1 MKVVKKEESVVSIEV
16 DEDPRRKDRELA
28 QENRKLFDQNGV
40 TAIDVMG
47 SVGSGKTSFLTQ
59 VATRLKGKRRIAA
72 IAGDLTTTID
82 AQRITDA
89 GMETVQVN
97 TGRMCH
103 LDSII
108 VRRALEQLDLKKL
121 DVLFIE
127 NVGNLICPA
136 GFPLGSHKRAVVIS
150 VTEGPYM
157 VVKHPYMF
165 LDADVVLLNKV
176 DLAGA
181 MGVDPDALERDAHRL
196 KPSIAVV
203 RTNCLTGEGVDEA
216 IEALGL

>member
-1 MKVVKKEESVVSIEV
+1 MEIVNKEERVISV
-16 DEDPRRKDRELA
+16 DLNEDTRRKDRDLA
-28 QENRKLFDQNGV
+28 EDNRRLLDEKDI

-47 SVGSGKTSFLTQ
+47 SVGSGKTSFLMQ
-59 VATRLKGKRRIAA
+59 VARKLKGKRTAA
-72 IAGDLTTTID
+72 IAGDLTTAID
-82 AQRITDA
+82 AQRIIDA
-89 GMETVQVN
+89 GMESIQVN

-108 VRRALEQLDLKKL
+108 VRQAMDKIDLDKL

-136 GFPLGSHKRAVVIS
+136 GFPLGSHKKVVVIS

-157 VVKHPYMF
+157 VVKHPHMF
-165 LDADVVLLNKV
+165 MDADMVLLNKV
-176 DLAGA
+176 DLAEI
-181 MGVDPDALERDAHRL
+181 MNVNPDDLERDVHHLNPAI
-196 KPSIAVV
+196 KVV
-203 RTNCLTGEGVDEA
+203 KTNCATGDGVDLA

>member
-1 MKVVKKEESVVSIEV
+1 MKVVKKEERVVSVEM
-16 DEDPRRKDRELA
+16 DEDARRKDREVALD
-28 QENRKLFDQNGV
+28 NRRLLDEKGI

-47 SVGSGKTSFLTQ
+47 SVGSGKTSFLVQ
-59 VATRLKGKRRIAA
+59 VARRLKAKHRMAA

-82 AQRITDA
+82 AERITEA

-103 LDSII
+103 LDSIV
-108 VRRALEQLDLKKL
+108 VRKALDGMDLRAVDL
-121 DVLFIE
+121 VFIE

-165 LDADVVLLNKV
+165 LDADVVLLNKM
-176 DLAGA
+176 DLAEA
-181 MGVDPDALERDAHRL
+181 MGVDPEALERDVHLL
-196 KPSIAVV
+196 KSGIAVV
-203 RTNCLTGEGVDEA
+203 KTDCVRGCGIDDA
-216 IEALGL
+216 IRALGL

>member
-1 MKVVKKEESVVSIEV
+1 MKIVKKKDRVVSV
-16 DEDPRRKDRELA
+16 DLSEDTRRKDRELA
-28 QENRKLFDQNGV
+28 EDNRRLLDEKGI

-47 SVGSGKTSFLTQ
+47 SVGSGKTSFLMQ
-59 VATRLKGKRRIAA
+59 VAQKLKHKRMAA
-72 IAGDLTTTID
+72 IAGDLATDID
-82 AQRITDA
+82 AQRIIDA
-89 GMETVQVN
+89 GMESIQVN

-108 VRRALEQLDLKKL
+108 VRQAMDKLDLDNL

-136 GFPLGSHKRAVVIS
+136 GFPLGSHKKVVIIS

-157 VVKHPYMF
+157 VVKHPHMF
-165 LDADVVLLNKV
+165 IDADVVLLNKV
-176 DLAGA
+176 DLAEV
-181 MGVDPDALERDAHRL
+181 MGVDPDGLERDVHQL
-196 KPSIAVV
+196 KPSIKVFKTDCV
-203 RTNCLTGEGVDEA
+203 RGEGIDEA

>member
-1 MKVVKKEESVVSIEV
+1 MKVVEKESRVVSVEL

-28 QENRKLFDQNGV
+28 LENRRLLDENGV

-47 SVGSGKTSFLTQ
+47 SVGSGKTSFLVQ
-59 VATRLKGKRRIAA
+59 VARLLKDTHRMAA

-82 AQRITDA
+82 AERIIEA

-103 LDSII
+103 LDSAI
-108 VRRALEQLDLKKL
+108 VRRTLEELDLEKIDL
-121 DVLFIE
+121 LFIE

-136 GFPLGSHKRAVVIS
+136 GFPLGSHKRVVVIS

-157 VVKHPYMF
+157 VVKHPHMF
-165 LDADVVLLNKV
+165 MDAHVVLVNKI
-176 DLAGA
+176 DLAEA
-181 MGVDPDALERDAHRL
+181 MHVDPSALGEDARRI
-196 KPSIAVV
+196 KPDIVV
-203 RTNCLTGEGVDEA
+203 VKTDCARGLGIDEA
-216 IEALGL
+216 LRPLEI

>member
-1 MKVVKKEESVVSIEV
+1 MKVVRKEERVVSVEL

-28 QENRKLFDQNGV
+28 LDNRRLLDGKGV

-47 SVGSGKTSFLTQ
+47 SVGSGKTSFLVQ
-59 VATRLKGKRRIAA
+59 VARRLKGKYRMVA

-82 AQRITDA
+82 AERITEA

-108 VRRALEQLDLKKL
+108 VRKVLDEMDLRAVDL
-121 DVLFIE
+121 VFIE

-136 GFPLGSHKRAVVIS
+136 GFPLGSHKRVVVIS

-176 DLAGA
+176 DLAEA
-181 MGVDPDALERDAHRL
+181 MRVDPAALERDVHRL
-196 KPSIAVV
+196 KPGIAVIETDCA
-203 RTNCLTGEGVDEA
+203 RGHGVDDA
-216 IEALGL
+216 ITALEL